1 MIAIQDTRASRSN
14 EKYSERSFKSVERNS
29 VPMLEEIVV
38 AEVVAPPLET
48 TAKLVAAKHSA
59 QQTSLQPCITFAVV
73 AFLSSM
79 ILDVVV
85 VSAIGVREEQTF
97 EWLSYTMGWISV
109 PTIACMAGGMYLVR
123 TSQPRLGGLLLAFGF
138 LVAASP
144 LLLFRGVDKSISQAA
159 EDAQQ
164 VVVTEQDGQQV
175 ARHPH
180 LRFSFPLVAGLSK
193 NDDVANRFAAANPKA
208 PKVHAFTREETLEG
222 NPPEVKGHAIVT
234 CFVTPPIWGP
244 PSRIDR
250 YLTEYLESTNR
261 AAPIEWTHKTGS
273 GYESDVRIAQNMKGV
288 YTYTRILTTLAEDG
302 RRHLVILSSTGLN
315 EEETRLTLEGLVT
328 TRQ

>member
-1 MIAIQDTRASRSN
+1 MI
-14 EKYSERSFKSVERNS
+14 F
-29 VPMLEEIVV
+29 
-38 AEVVAPPLET
+38 
-48 TAKLVAAKHSA
+48 
-59 QQTSLQPCITFAVV
+59 
-73 AFLSSM
+73 
-79 ILDVVV
+79 DVVV

-144 LLLFRGVDKSISQAA
+144 LFLFRGVDKTISQAD

-164 VVVTEQDGQQV
+164 IVVTEQDGQQV

-180 LRFSFPLVAGLSK
+180 LRFFFPLVAGFSK

-208 PKVHAFTREETLEG
+208 PKVYAFTREEVLEG
-222 NPPEVKGHAIVT
+222 NPPEIKGQAIVT

-250 YLTEYLESTNR
+250 YLTESTNR
-261 AAPIEWTHKTGS
+261 AAPIGWTHKTGL
-273 GYESDVRIAQNMKGV
+273 GFESDVWIAQNMKGV
-288 YTYTRILTTLAEDG
+288 YSYTRILTTLAEDG

-328 TRQ
+328 ARQ